1 MPVEVAV
8 VVPTYQRADRLRGL
22 VEALERQTLPL
33 DRFEVIIS
41 DDRSTDATPEILA
54 SIAAT
59 TPLRFRFLRAERNSG
74 PAHARNVA
82 WRSTQAPIIACVDD
96 DCLPVPEWLEAGVA
110 KIRSSGAGIVQG
122 RTLPVRPRGLRR
134 RDVSQRIDR
143 LSKRYEGCNI
153 FYRREVLEDTGGF
166 DETIY
171 FFGEDSIPAFE
182 GLRRGYDARFAYDAL
197 VLHEVRRRGLRW
209 HIRWALLHRHWPM
222 LVRRYPEL
230 RREALWLRFFLT
242 PRHAELLTAAA
253 GIGLGVVWH
262 PAFVLAVPAL
272 ARYSPSWF
280 RRDEFEDALGDVA
293 YDTLVMIGL
302 LVGSVR
308 YRRLVI

>member
-22 VEALERQTLPL
+22 VEALERQTMPH
-33 DRFEVIIS
+33 DRFEVIVS
-41 DDRSTDATPEILA
+41 DDRSTDATPDILA
-54 SIAAT
+54 SIAST
-59 TPLRFRFLRAERNSG
+59 TPLTFRFLRAERNSG

-82 WRSTQAPIIACVDD
+82 WRSTEAPIIACIDD
-96 DCLPVPEWLEAGVA
+96 DCVPVPEWLEAGVEMV
-110 KIRSSGAGIVQG
+110 RSTGAGIVQG
-122 RTLPVRPRGLRR
+122 RTLPERREGIRR

-143 LSKRYEGCNI
+143 FSKRYEGCNI
-153 FYRREVLEDTGGF
+153 FYRREVLEETGGF

-171 FFGEDSIPAFE
+171 FFGEDSIPALE
-182 GLRRGYDARFAYDAL
+182 GRRLGYDARFSYEAL

-209 HIRWALLHRHWPM
+209 HIRWALLHRNWPL

-230 RREALWLRFFLT
+230 RREALWHGVFLT

-280 RRDEFEDALGDVA
+280 RRAEFEDAFGDVA

-302 LVGSVR
+302 LAGSVR